1 MFTYSPQDKKNS
13 WNYSNNPLQKFGNPW
28 FLILCVVTWM
38 IHDCSFVLCWLFMSP
53 LFVLNSW
60 TEHCSSDKS
69 STFCRFCSFPA
80 FLHIWTLSSSDC
92 MILRSIFSHWG
103 QLMDSNTT
111 IKKGSNIHWCS
122 RRKHDALRAGCWK
135 LLNRMKISN
144 FFLLLKYIY
153 FSIYYCPSE
162 ATEDTCMFPGRQIK
176 YNLPWSSNSKSFH
189 PPALNASCV
198 LLEHQWMFET
208 FLIVV
213 FESINCP
220 QCEKMDLK
228 IIQSLLERVQICK
241 NAGKLQNLQNVEDLS
256 EEQCSVQLFRTNK
269 GLMNNQHKTKE
280 QSWIIQ
286 VTTHSI
292 KNQGFPNF
300 WRGLFE

>member
-1 MFTYSPQDKKNS
+1 
-13 WNYSNNPLQKFGNPW
+13 
-28 FLILCVVTWM
+28 M

-53 LFVLNSW
+53 LIVLNSW

-103 QLMDSNTT
+103 QLRDSNTT

-122 RRKHDALRAGCWK
+122 RRTHDALRAGCWK
-135 LLNRMKISN
+135 PLNRMKISN
-144 FFLLLKYIY
+144 FFLLLKYIF

-198 LLEHQWMFET
+198 LLEHQWMFEP
-208 FLIVV
+208 F
-213 FESINCP
+213 
-220 QCEKMDLK
+220 
-228 IIQSLLERVQICK
+228 
-241 NAGKLQNLQNVEDLS
+241 
-256 EEQCSVQLFRTNK
+256 
-269 GLMNNQHKTKE
+269 
-280 QSWIIQ
+280 
-286 VTTHSI
+286 
-292 KNQGFPNF
+292 
-300 WRGLFE
+300 

>member
-1 MFTYSPQDKKNS
+1 
-13 WNYSNNPLQKFGNPW
+13 
-28 FLILCVVTWM
+28 
-38 IHDCSFVLCWLFMSP
+38 MSP

-80 FLHIWTLSSSDC
+80 FLHILTLSSSDC

-103 QLMDSNTT
+103 QLMDSSTT

-122 RRKHDALRAGCWK
+122 RRTHDALRAGCWK
-135 LLNRMKISN
+135 LLN
-144 FFLLLKYIY
+144 FFLLLKYIF

-176 YNLPWSSNSKSFH
+176 YNLPWSSIQKVFT

-198 LLEHQWMFET
+198 LLEHQWMFEP

-213 FESINCP
+213 FESLNCP

-228 IIQSLLERVQICK
+228 IIQSLLDTTV
-241 NAGKLQNLQNVEDLS
+241 
-256 EEQCSVQLFRTNK
+256 
-269 GLMNNQHKTKE
+269 
-280 QSWIIQ
+280 IIHIFTDSTRGSQ
-286 VTTHSI
+286 TFACHCI
-292 KNQGFPNF
+292 YDNQGLCSFQTLRTKFCLPASAYFVFLQLRSALKAYGVPWSSSISSHPMRDWIAPSAGRPSGFLNI
-300 WRGLFE
+300 

>member
-1 MFTYSPQDKKNS
+1 
-13 WNYSNNPLQKFGNPW
+13 
-28 FLILCVVTWM
+28 M

-122 RRKHDALRAGCWK
+122 RRTHDALRAGCWK

-189 PPALNASCV
+189 PPALNASCF
-198 LLEHQWMFET
+198 LLEHQWMFEP

-228 IIQSLLERVQICK
+228 IIQSLLERVQICNRCWK
-241 NAGKLQNLQNVEDLS
+241 TEGSTERGGFVWRTVLSSTVQNKQGTHEQPTQNK
-256 EEQCSVQLFRTNK
+256 RTVVDHPGN
-269 GLMNNQHKTKE
+269 LTQY
-280 QSWIIQ
+280 
-286 VTTHSI
+286 
-292 KNQGFPNF
+292 
-300 WRGLFE
+300 